1 MKISGLKLRQSLEN
15 ELGLESDRARE
26 LPVSKTAQEISIWW
40 AKNKLPDIGQE
51 GFAALAKAGLL
62 AGVAGMQKI
71 ETLLYKYIPEP
82 GPQVDLN
89 QFKEDISA
97 LAKKRQ
103 SVLNL
108 SRHRSTCVNAHLNIL
123 DPDRLLE
130 RIYSAYLPP
139 AEIKKYKTRSNNL
152 LKSEISNKS
161 DLLEWIKQTHDLL
174 VEITMSARGDSTR
187 GDEFELEPS
196 KGIISEKAL
205 PTYFKQWDSFLR
217 EKIGPDFG
225 IVFNKEDSPLTEQL
239 HELESDE
246 LRSWTTI
253 VSDMTEAKMD
263 PQFQKRITS
272 HSQTKTSGGN
282 NLISSQFPVKDK
294 TCTIQR
300 SLSGLTK
307 EFIREFIDDMYAQ
320 LEIYK
325 GNGIFT
331 SSMSMGRAIITVSL
345 PSATKSDLKQVET
358 WLVKKFN

>member
-40 AKNKLPDIGQE
+40 GKNKLPDVGQE
-51 GFAALAKAGLL
+51 GFTALAKAGLL

-71 ETLLYKYIPEP
+71 ESLLLRYIPEP
-82 GPQVDLN
+82 GPEIDLN

-108 SRHRSTCVNAHLNIL
+108 SRHRSTCVNAHLNVL

-130 RIYSAYLPP
+130 RIYSAFLPP
-139 AEIKKYKTRSNNL
+139 VEIKKYKTRSNNL
-152 LKSEISNKS
+152 LKEEISNKGELF
-161 DLLEWIKQTHDLL
+161 DWINQTHELL
-174 VEITMSARGDSTR
+174 VDITTSARGESNNGNESDV
-187 GDEFELEPS
+187 ELG

-205 PTYFKQWDSFLR
+205 PTYFKQWDAFLR

-225 IVFNKEDSPLTEQL
+225 LVFNSEDSPLTEQL
-239 HELESDE
+239 RELESEE

-263 PQFQKRITS
+263 PQFQKRVTS
-272 HSQTKTSGGN
+272 HTQTRTSTATD
-282 NLISSQFPVKDK
+282 LISSQFPVKDK

-300 SLSGLTK
+300 SMTGLTK
-307 EFIREFIDDMYAQ
+307 EFIKEFIEDMYAQ

-331 SSMSMGRAIITVSL
+331 ASISMGRAIITVSL
-345 PSATKSDLKQVET
+345 PSATRADLKQVEA
-358 WLVKKFN
+358 WLAKKFF